1 MSTYTVP
8 QLSARGARHALALLL
23 QQIHSGDEPFVT
35 YGTIAR
41 LLETRLK
48 IPRVFST
55 HIGSVAGTM
64 MDLIEEE
71 EPDAPLIN
79 ALVTRPN
86 GIPGKGFG
94 GYYNRRIRR
103 DGERTWAKLS
113 RGRKLEVVAQVRAQV
128 RRYPNWDGIYA
139 KLFDAAPPKAPK
151 PKRYRER
158 DGKPPETARPIGAG
172 ESDEHKRLKDW
183 AVKNPVALG
192 LAQAFKGTPEKG
204 LLSGDRIDVLV
215 TDGASFVAVEVKS
228 TLSTDDDLRR
238 GVYQCVKYRAVVEAQ
253 ESPVSVSVR
262 ALLLT
267 ERELPEDLKTRAREL
282 GVLLKVHVINPPRPE
297 RTPALKVAPHTPL
310 NVKALE
316 PKRA

>member
-1 MSTYTVP
+1 MSTYTVDR
-8 QLSARGARHALALLL
+8 LARRGARHALALLL
-23 QQIHSGDEPFVT
+23 QHIQSGDEPFVT
-35 YGTIAR
+35 YGAIAR
-41 LLETRLK
+41 LLEMRLR
-48 IPRVFST
+48 IPRVFPT

-71 EPDAPLIN
+71 DPDAPLIN

-86 GIPGKGFG
+86 GVPGKGFG

-103 DGERTWAKLS
+103 DGERTWDKLS
-113 RGRKLEVVAQVRAQV
+113 RGRKLEVVAEVRAQV
-128 RRYPNWDGIYA
+128 RRYRDWDALYVR
-139 KLFDAAPPKAPK
+139 LFGAAPPPTPK
-151 PKRYRER
+151 PRRYRER
-158 DGKPPETARPIGAG
+158 DGKPPETDRPIGVG

-192 LAQAFKGTPEKG
+192 LAHAFKGTPEKG
-204 LLSGDRIDVLV
+204 LLSGDRVDVLF

-228 TLSTDDDLRR
+228 ILSTDDDLRR
-238 GVYQCVKYRAVVEAQ
+238 GVYQCVKYRTVVEAQ

-282 GVLLKVHVINPPRPE
+282 GVLYKVHTINKPRPVSGL
-297 RTPALKVAPHTPL
+297 AA
-310 NVKALE
+310 
-316 PKRA
+316 RAVQLAQ